1 MKREANTN
9 MDNNKLKNIIEAI
22 LLASYEPLSVDK
34 LFKII
39 TSKDKTSKSDILSAI
54 DNLQKDY
61 EYKYIEIAKVASGFR
76 IHAKSEIGDYLNI
89 MFADRTPRYSRALL
103 ETLSIIAYR
112 QPVTRGDIEAI
123 RGVSVSTSIM
133 RTLSER
139 NWIRIIGYRD
149 GPGKPAMFATT
160 PEFLDYFNLQR
171 LDELPDLPE
180 KKEPMDL
187 NLELD
192 DGSLEDQD
200 LSGNASE
207 SILIDSSLDTEA
219 KKIRIEYFIPVYKLL
234 VLQ

>member
-1 MKREANTN
+1 MKRVSNTN
-9 MDNNKLKNIIEAI
+9 MHDNKLKNIIEAI
-22 LLASYEPLSVDK
+22 LLASYEPLSVDE

-39 TSKDKTSKSDILSAI
+39 TSKDKTSKSEILSGI

-61 EYKYIEIAKVASGFR
+61 EDKNIEIAKVASGFR
-76 IHAKSEIGDYLNI
+76 FQAKSEIGDYLNI

-133 RTLSER
+133 RTLTER

-149 GPGKPAMFATT
+149 VPGKPAMFATT
-160 PEFLDYFNLQR
+160 PEFLDYFNLQK

-180 KKEPMDL
+180 QKEPMDL
-187 NLELD
+187 DLELD
-192 DGSLEDQD
+192 DHSVANQD
-200 LSGNASE
+200 LSGNGRE
-207 SILIDSSLDTEA
+207 SVSVDLNQDTETPT
-219 KKIRIEYFIPVYKLL
+219 ILD
-234 VLQ
+234 

>member
-1 MKREANTN
+1 MH
-9 MDNNKLKNIIEAI
+9 NNKLKNIIEAI

-39 TSKDKTSKSDILSAI
+39 TSKEKTSKSDILSAI

-61 EYKYIEIAKVASGFR
+61 EDKDIELAKVASGFR
-76 IHAKSEIGDYLNI
+76 IQAKSEIGDYLNI

-133 RTLSER
+133 RTLTER

-149 GPGKPAMFATT
+149 VPGKPAMFATT
-160 PEFLDYFNLQR
+160 PEFLDYFSLQR
-171 LDELPDLPE
+171 LEELPDLPE

-187 NLELD
+187 DLELD
-192 DGSLEDQD
+192 DQSINKQELSDNSSASVVVDSDLEFNTPTVED
-200 LSGNASE
+200 
-207 SILIDSSLDTEA
+207 
-219 KKIRIEYFIPVYKLL
+219 
-234 VLQ
+234 

>member
-1 MKREANTN
+1 MH
-9 MDNNKLKNIIEAI
+9 DNKLKNIIEAI

-39 TSKDKTSKSDILSAI
+39 TSKEKTNKSDILSAI

-61 EYKYIEIAKVASGFR
+61 EDKDIELAKVASGYR
-76 IHAKSEIGDYLNI
+76 IQAKSKIGDYLNI
-89 MFADRTPRYSRALL
+89 MFADRTPRYSRALM

-133 RTLSER
+133 RTLTER
-139 NWIRIIGYRD
+139 SWIKIIGYRD
-149 GPGKPAMFATT
+149 VPGKPAMFATT
-160 PEFLDYFNLQR
+160 PEFLDYFSLQR

-187 NLELD
+187 DLELD
-192 DGSLEDQD
+192 DHSAVNQD
-200 LSGNASE
+200 LSGNGSKSVSA
-207 SILIDSSLDTEA
+207 DSNQDTETA
-219 KKIRIEYFIPVYKLL
+219 TI
-234 VLQ
+234 QD